1 MTMLKDKVAVVTGA
15 GQGIGR
21 EEALALA
28 AVGATVVVNDV
39 GRSAEG
45 ESYAD
50 AVVAEIRAAGGTA
63 VAHYEDIS
71 EWAGGESLI
80 ALALEAGSL
89 DIVVCNAGIVRD
101 RMLYN
106 MTADEWD
113 AVVRVHLRG
122 HFIPTRLAATHW
134 RGLTKSTGQ
143 PVDGRII
150 YTTSEAGLFGHIGQC
165 NYAAAKA
172 GITGLCFTAAQELE
186 RFGVTVNTVSP
197 RGRTPM
203 TEDTF
208 GDFVLPEGFD
218 EWDPSNVAPFVVF
231 LAGPHAA
238 KMSGQV
244 FVVYGGTV
252 TRLAGWQ
259 ELSQIENDH
268 RWTQAELL
276 ERAPE
281 LAEGLEAPP
290 PVFSV
295 VTPGSVAH
303 GQGAPR

>member
-303 GQGAPR
+303 GQGAAR